1 MATAGTENSLCA
13 CWRFRRVLGFSALIL
28 LAAGAVAGW
37 AIGIHRL
44 RVMAWDARIR
54 LGGPWTN
61 PKISIFTRNTRI
73 RAYPG
78 PAMAVQSFKG
88 LQGVVTVH
96 SKIIYQNTPG
106 LLPVVGSPQLKASA
120 VPKPAR
126 LGTGDIGAAPSRA
139 PSPGDIYLCG
149 PWTLLPALV
158 VGLQHPSRLT
168 IQIQSTSR
176 DVQVHFEVG
185 LTVDGKSSGPNAEK
199 WSKIV
204 HSPLLHPQVETIND
218 VTITTTQNVSPCI
231 FGVEYAPR
239 LSASYMW
246 QLAPIRRAAKAWSSR
261 RVCPPHV
268 NFAAGLTT
276 PSACFVYPDANTGAN
291 LASPASLI
299 DPVLRLH
306 VSIPKIGAT
315 ALYSRAMSLIR
326 QGAREGELATFLAGP
341 YGGLLGGAK
350 FQRAAAYL
358 RAADE
363 KIPQRQA
370 AGLAQDAAMRI
381 RAARLWLNIFRTGVL
396 RGKRKAFAALAA
408 ATPHDPRILTMLAT
422 LQLSR
427 ACNYKMKTGYS
438 RALATV
444 AQALKHNPNYADAWW
459 LKGQIEAFMGH
470 KKKVIADDRQFLA
483 NSASIDPFVY
493 LDDMTLIR
501 NRIAATKQFLAAAL
515 SGSEQP
521 NRFLKPVVILSR

>member
-1 MATAGTENSLCA
+1 MATAATEHSVCER
-13 CWRFRRVLGFSALIL
+13 WRFRRVLGFSALIL

-44 RVMAWDARIR
+44 RVMAWDAGIH
-54 LGGPWTN
+54 LGGPWAN
-61 PKISIFTRNTRI
+61 PKISIFTSNTRI

-139 PSPGDIYLCG
+139 PSLGDMYLHG

-158 VGLQHPSRLT
+158 VGIQHPSRLT

-176 DVQVHFEVG
+176 NVQVHVEVG

-199 WSKIV
+199 WSKIL
-204 HSPLLHPQVETIND
+204 HSPLPHPQAETIGY
-218 VTITTTQNVSPCI
+218 VTITATQSVSPCI

-239 LSASYMW
+239 LSADYIW
-246 QLAPIRRAAKAWSSR
+246 HLAPIRRAAKVWSSR
-261 RVCPPHV
+261 RVCPPYV
-268 NFAAGLTT
+268 NFADGETI
-276 PSACFVYPDANTGAN
+276 PSACFVYPDANAGAN

-306 VSIPKIGAT
+306 VSIPKIGPT
-315 ALYSRAMSLIR
+315 ALYSQAISLIR

-363 KIPQRQA
+363 EISQRQT

-396 RGKRKAFAALAA
+396 RGQRKAFAALAA
-408 ATPHDPRILTMLAT
+408 ATPQDPRILTMLAT
-422 LQLSR
+422 VQLSR
-427 ACNYKMKTGYS
+427 AYNYKMKTGYS

-444 AQALKHNPNYADAWW
+444 AEALKHNPNYADAWW

-470 KKKVIADDRQFLA
+470 KKKVIADDRKFLA

-493 LDDMTLIR
+493 LDDTTLIR
-501 NRIAATKQFLAAAL
+501 NRIAATKRFLAAVAN
-515 SGSEQP
+515 GGEHP